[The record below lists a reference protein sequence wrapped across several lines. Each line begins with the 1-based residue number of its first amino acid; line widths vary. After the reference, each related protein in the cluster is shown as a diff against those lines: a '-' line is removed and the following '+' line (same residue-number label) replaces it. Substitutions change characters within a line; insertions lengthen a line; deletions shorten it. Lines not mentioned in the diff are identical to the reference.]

1 MSPVNRLCA
10 QLRARGR
17 RVTPQRRAIIQAL
30 QENHSHPTAEQVYAR
45 VRDHMPDLSPATV
58 YNTLHELVEMG
69 TLQELDL
76 GLGERHYD
84 VNTDG
89 HDHLIC
95 LGCGRVEDILED
107 RQALVLSPEHT
118 RGFRIV
124 DCNVVF
130 RGYCPA
136 CTSQAESQDGAR

>member
-1 MSPVNRLCA
+1 MSPINRLCA
-10 QLRARGR
+10 QLRAQGR

-30 QENHSHPTAEQVYAR
+30 QENHPHPTAEQVYAR
-45 VRDHMPDLSPATV
+45 VRGVMPDLSPATV

-69 TLQELDL
+69 MLQELDL

-84 VNTDG
+84 VNTAG

-95 LGCGRVEDILED
+95 LGCRRVEDIPHE
-107 RQALVLSPEHT
+107 RQAPALPPEHT
-118 RGFRIV
+118 HGFQIV

-136 CTSQAESQDGAR
+136 CTSQGEGQGRAS